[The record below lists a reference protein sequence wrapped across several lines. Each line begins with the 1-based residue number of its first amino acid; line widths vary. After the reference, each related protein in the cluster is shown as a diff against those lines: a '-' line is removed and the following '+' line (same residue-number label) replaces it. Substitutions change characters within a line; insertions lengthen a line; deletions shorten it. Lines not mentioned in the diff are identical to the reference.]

1 MYAVLYWGVI
11 YCDHCVAVSCRECV
25 AVSCRDQVCIRYLLM
40 CSFLRVF
47 TNALWFVCMLSVLG
61 CDIDILCALCCSELQ
76 C

>member
-11 YCDHCVAVSCRECV
+11 HCDHCVAVSCRV
-25 AVSCRDQVCIRYLLM
+25 KVRIRYLLM
-40 CSFLRVF
+40 CSFLCVD

-76 C
+76 G